1 MTPSSSRLAMPA
13 PRRARCYAAL
23 RHGLLAWALTTAM
36 FGCTAEPR
44 APATGES
51 VPNAPD
57 GQALRPTPLP
67 DLSDMTPAVR
77 DQIRERYAA
86 LTTAIERPDE
96 TGALSE
102 AYGAMG
108 TVLMAARYVDAPEP
122 FYRNAQALAPDDRRW
137 AYYLGHLYTTRGAF
151 AQAAAAFEQALT
163 LQPDDVPTLISLG
176 EVHLEQG
183 RPAAAEPLF
192 TQALALQPGSVW
204 ARIGLG
210 RAALT
215 SQDYLQA
222 AEHLEEALAVD
233 PEAADIHYPLG
244 LAYRGLG
251 EMERAETHLRQRDS
265 GTVRRP
271 DPLMQVMR
279 QSLESPSAYEREGIQ
294 ALGSG
299 DWEAAAAAFRR
310 GIELAPENPSLR
322 HRLGT
327 ALFMS
332 GNEREGQAQ
341 FEAALR
347 VAPGYAQAHYSLG
360 LLLEG
365 SGRLE
370 EALHRFSTAVRHEPS
385 YVEARV
391 RLARLLRRVGRP
403 NEALAEYERVIAA
416 NPQGAEAQF
425 GHAMALALLGRYQ
438 DARDR
443 LEAGMTRYPDQP
455 MFGKAL
461 ARLLAAA
468 PDARTRDGQRA
479 LALVQE
485 LLARERSFDL
495 GEAMAMALAAVGRYA
510 EAASWQREV
519 ISMAAQAGRNDLVEL
534 MAGNLRL
541 YERGEPSRTPWRD
554 DEMP

>member
-1 MTPSSSRLAMPA
+1 MTPSHRLAMPA
-13 PRRARCYAAL
+13 PPRSRCCAAL
-23 RHGLLAWALTTAM
+23 HHGLLAWALTTAM
-36 FGCTAEPR
+36 SGCTAEPR
-44 APATGES
+44 APATEES

-86 LTTAIERPDE
+86 LTAAIERADE
-96 TGALSE
+96 AGPLSE

-108 TVLMAARYVDAPEP
+108 NVLAAARYVDAPEP
-122 FYRNAQALAPDDRRW
+122 FYRNAQALAPGDRRW
-137 AYYLGHLYTTRGAF
+137 PYDLVHLYTTRGAF
-151 AQAAAAFEQALT
+151 AEAAAAFEQALA

-176 EVHLEQG
+176 EVQLEQG

-192 TQALALQPGSVW
+192 TQALALRPGSVW

-215 SQDYLQA
+215 RQDYRQA

-251 EMERAETHLRQRDS
+251 EMERAEAHLQQRDS
-265 GTVRRP
+265 GTVRQP
-271 DPLMQVMR
+271 DPLMRVMR
-279 QSLESPSAYEREGIQ
+279 QSLESPSTYEREGIQ
-294 ALGSG
+294 ALGNG

-310 GIELAPENPSLR
+310 GIELAPENPSLH

-327 ALFMS
+327 TLFMM
-332 GNEREGQAQ
+332 GNEREGRAR
-341 FEAALR
+341 FEEALR
-347 VAPGYAQAHYSLG
+347 VSPEYAQAHYSLG

-365 SGRLE
+365 NGRFE

-391 RLARLLRRVGRP
+391 RVARLLRRMERP
-403 NEALAEYERVIAA
+403 NEALAEYDRVIAA
-416 NPQGAEAQF
+416 DPQGPEARF
-425 GHAMALALLGRYQ
+425 GYAMTLVLLGRYQ
-438 DARDR
+438 HARDR
-443 LEAGMTRYPDQP
+443 LEEEIARHPDQA
-455 MFGKAL
+455 MFAKAL

-468 PDARTRDGQRA
+468 PDARARDGQRA
-479 LALVQE
+479 LRLVQE
-485 LLARERSFDL
+485 LLAQERSFDL
-495 GEAMAMALAAVGRYA
+495 GEAMAMALAEVGRYA

-519 ISMAAQAGRNDLVEL
+519 MSMAAQAGRDDLVQL
-534 MAGNLRL
+534 MVGNLRL

>member
-1 MTPSSSRLAMPA
+1 MS
-13 PRRARCYAAL
+13 
-23 RHGLLAWALTTAM
+23 
-36 FGCTAEPR
+36 GCAAEPR

-67 DLSDMTPAVR
+67 DLAEMTPAVR

-86 LTTAIERPDE
+86 LTAALERADDAGP
-96 TGALSE
+96 LSE

-108 TVLMAARYVDAPEP
+108 NVLAAARYVEAPEP
-122 FYRNAQALAPDDRRW
+122 FYRNAQALAPGDRRW
-137 AYYLGHLYTTRGAF
+137 PYYLGHLYTTRGAF
-151 AQAAAAFEQALT
+151 AEAAAAFELALA

-176 EVHLEQG
+176 EVQLEQG

-192 TQALALQPGSVW
+192 TQALALQPDTVW

-210 RAALT
+210 RAALAR
-215 SQDYLQA
+215 QDYRQA

-251 EMERAETHLRQRDS
+251 EMERAEAHLQQRDS
-265 GTVRRP
+265 GTIRRP
-271 DPLMQVMR
+271 DPLMQAMR
-279 QSLESPSAYEREGIQ
+279 DSLRSPSAYEREGIQ
-294 ALGSG
+294 ALAAS

-310 GIELAPENPSLR
+310 GIELAPENPSLH

-327 ALFMS
+327 TLFMM
-332 GNEREGQAQ
+332 GNEREGRARI
-341 FEAALR
+341 EEALR
-347 VAPGYAQAHYSLG
+347 VSPEYAQAHYSLG

-365 SGRLE
+365 NGRFE

-391 RLARLLRRVGRP
+391 RVARLLRRMERP
-403 NEALAEYERVIAA
+403 NEALAEYDRVIAA
-416 NPQGAEAQF
+416 DPQGPEARF
-425 GHAMALALLGRYQ
+425 GYAMTLVLLGRYQ
-438 DARDR
+438 EARDR
-443 LEAGMTRYPDQP
+443 LEAGTTSHPGQA
-455 MFGKAL
+455 MFRKAL

-468 PDARTRDGQRA
+468 PDARARDGQRA
-479 LALVQE
+479 LTLVQE
-485 LLARERSFDL
+485 LLAQERSFDL
-495 GEAMAMALAAVGRYA
+495 GEAMAMALAEVGRYA

-519 ISMAAQAGRNDLVEL
+519 MSMAGQAGRTDLAQL

>member
-1 MTPSSSRLAMPA
+1 MTPSSRPAMPA
-13 PRRARCYAAL
+13 PRRSRCYAAFH
-23 RHGLLAWALTTAM
+23 HGLLVWAMITAM
-36 FGCTAEPR
+36 SGCTAEPR
-44 APATGES
+44 APAAGES

-67 DLSDMTPAVR
+67 DLAEMTPAVR
-77 DQIRERYAA
+77 NQIRERYAA
-86 LTTAIERPDE
+86 LTSVIERPGTPQE
-96 TGALSE
+96 LSE

-108 TVLMAARYVDAPEP
+108 NLLTAARYVDAPEP
-122 FYRNAQALAPDDRRW
+122 FYRNAQALAPGDRRW
-137 AYYLGHLYTTRGAF
+137 PYYLGHLYTTRGAF
-151 AQAAAAFEQALT
+151 AEAAAAFERALA

-176 EVHLEQG
+176 EVHMEQG

-215 SQDYLQA
+215 RQDHLQA
-222 AEHLEEALAVD
+222 VEHLEEALRED
-233 PEAADIHYPLG
+233 PEAADVHYPLG

-251 EMERAETHLRQRDS
+251 EMERAEAHLQQRDS

-279 QSLESPSAYEREGIQ
+279 QSLESPSTYEREGIQ

-327 ALFMS
+327 ALFML

-347 VAPGYAQAHYSLG
+347 VSPEYAQAHYSLG
-360 LLLEG
+360 LLMEG
-365 SGRLE
+365 SGRFE
-370 EALHRFSTAVRHEPS
+370 EALYRFSAAVRYEPS
-385 YVEARV
+385 YVEARL
-391 RLARLLRRVGRP
+391 RLARLLRRIGRP
-403 NEALAEYERVIAA
+403 DEALSEYARVIDSD
-416 NPQGAEAQF
+416 PRSMEAPL
-425 GHAMALALLGRYQ
+425 GYALTLVALGRYRE
-438 DARDR
+438 ARNR
-443 LEAGMTRYPDQP
+443 LEAGAADYPDQA
-455 MFGKAL
+455 MFRKAL

-468 PDARTRDGQRA
+468 PDARARDGQRA
-479 LALVQE
+479 LTLVEE
-485 LLARERSFDL
+485 LLAQERSFDL
-495 GEAMAMALAAVGRYA
+495 GEAMAMALAEVGRYA

-519 ISMAAQAGRNDLVEL
+519 MSMAAQAGRDDLVQS
-534 MAGNLRL
+534 MAGNLEL
-541 YERGEPSRTPWRD
+541 YERGEPCRTPWRD

>member
-1 MTPSSSRLAMPA
+1 MTPSSRPARRA
-13 PRRARCYAAL
+13 PRRSRCYAAL
-23 RHGLLAWALTTAM
+23 HHGLLAWAMTTAM
-36 FGCTAEPR
+36 SGCTAEPR
-44 APATGES
+44 APASGES
-51 VPNAPD
+51 PPDAPRAE
-57 GQALRPTPLP
+57 ALVPTPLP

-77 DQIRERYAA
+77 DQISERYAA
-86 LTTAIERPDE
+86 LTAAIERPGE
-96 TGALSE
+96 AGPLSE

-108 TVLMAARYVDAPEP
+108 NVLAAARYVDAPEP

-151 AQAAAAFEQALT
+151 AEAAAAFEQALA

-176 EVHLEQG
+176 EVQLEQG

-215 SQDYLQA
+215 RQDYLQA
-222 AEHLEEALAVD
+222 VRHLEEALAVD

-299 DWEAAAAAFRR
+299 DWEAAATAFRR

-332 GNEREGQAQ
+332 GNERDGQAQ

-347 VAPGYAQAHYSLG
+347 VSPEYAQAHYSLG

-391 RLARLLRRVGRP
+391 RLARLLRRTGRP
-403 NEALAEYERVIAA
+403 NEALAEYDRVIAA
-416 NPQGAEAQF
+416 DPQGAEARF
-425 GHAMALALLGRYQ
+425 GYAMTLVLLGRYQ
-438 DARDR
+438 EARDR
-443 LEAGMTRYPDQP
+443 LEAGITSHPDQA
-455 MFGKAL
+455 MFRKAL

-468 PDARTRDGQRA
+468 PDARARDGQGA
-479 LALVQE
+479 LTLVQE
-485 LLARERSFDL
+485 LLAEERSFDL
-495 GEAMAMALAAVGRYA
+495 GEAMAMALAEVGRYA

-519 ISMAAQAGRNDLVEL
+519 MSMAAQAGRNDLVES